1 MSVVNQM
8 LKDLDDRN
16 AGDPAYSAVYQ
27 PSKQSN
33 NRALMLVLLIVLLMI
48 LCAFGWYLYP
58 EYTRQPVQLTT
69 AEQEKLSSNVVD
81 LKADDLVSVNAT
93 KPRVEANLAYRNPRP
108 MVSKSPAQS
117 TKNASFK
124 PEQPAAQSSDVVV
137 VQQNLNLNRQPE
149 QSSEQSARLIVQPA
163 NDKKQPLASKDF
175 SKQASGLQS
184 TNNAL
189 REQAL
194 AALRAGQDALGI
206 QLLSQLIQLE
216 PNNTAAAKK
225 LAAVLYAQNQT
236 TRAEAVLEASIKL
249 APQDPS
255 LRLMLARLLTQKNAF
270 NEAFTIITPA
280 LPLAGKSIEFL
291 GFRAALAEQLGN
303 HQVAHSDYLQL
314 SSEQPNESRW
324 WLGLGISSERIEAVR
339 MATEAYQRVIALDQL
354 GTEIQS
360 FAQQR
365 INQLARIQ

>member
-33 NRALMLVLLIVLLMI
+33 NRVLMLVLLIVLLMI

-69 AEQEKLSSNVVD
+69 AEQNNLSSNVVD
-81 LKADDLVSVNAT
+81 LKADDLVSVNA
-93 KPRVEANLAYRNPRP
+93 KPRVEADLAYRNPRP

-137 VQQNLNLNRQPE
+137 VQQNLNLNRRPE
-149 QSSEQSARLIVQPA
+149 QSTEQSARLIVQPA
-163 NDKKQPLASKDF
+163 NEKKQSLTSKDF

-184 TNNAL
+184 TNNSL

-339 MATEAYQRVIALDQL
+339 MATEAYQRVITLDQL